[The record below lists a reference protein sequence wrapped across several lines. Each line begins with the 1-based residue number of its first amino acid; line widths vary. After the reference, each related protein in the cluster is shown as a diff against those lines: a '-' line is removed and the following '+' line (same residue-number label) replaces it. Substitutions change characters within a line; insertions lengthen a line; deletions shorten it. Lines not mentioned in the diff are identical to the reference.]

1 MYLRQKF
8 SLVRVNKIYLITI
21 GLVRFGLIGLLFSH
35 KKALRRKL
43 LVCYWYLLTTSPQ
56 TVPTNEY
63 EENGECYVIWLSGRR
78 VLLWSVYAVGR
89 SVDLWCFSDLSR
101 ATFLPTVDLVCSSV
115 ISALVRYGEYTTLTG
130 HVDLRLNHPT
140 LLQLR

>member
-43 LVCYWYLLTTSPQ
+43 LVCYWYLLTTFPQ

-63 EENGECYVIWLSGRR
+63 EENGQYYVIWLSGRR
-78 VLLWSVYAVGR
+78 VLL
-89 SVDLWCFSDLSR
+89 
-101 ATFLPTVDLVCSSV
+101 
-115 ISALVRYGEYTTLTG
+115 
-130 HVDLRLNHPT
+130 
-140 LLQLR
+140 